1 MTEWTHC
8 STPLVREEGR
18 EVRRYYPLH
27 DRSCT
32 RSQRAGDNVV
42 ERSRRG
48 LVLVL
53 LDNKEAVSGTRAR
66 VIMNALGLISSV

>member
-18 EVRRYYPLH
+18 EVRRYYLPP
-27 DRSCT
+27 DWSYTGSR
-32 RSQRAGDNVV
+32 RAGDDVV
-42 ERSRRG
+42 ERFRRG